1 MTHPDGQRDPKD
13 AAKFRRTLARVM
25 LMQVIALALLWWLQV
40 TFTR

>member
-1 MTHPDGQRDPKD
+1 MTHPHMQRDPQD